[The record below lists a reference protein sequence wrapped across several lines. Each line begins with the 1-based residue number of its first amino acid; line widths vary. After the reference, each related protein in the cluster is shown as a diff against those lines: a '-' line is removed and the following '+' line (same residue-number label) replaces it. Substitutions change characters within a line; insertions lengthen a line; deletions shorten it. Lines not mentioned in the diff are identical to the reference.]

1 MNQKIIGVSPRL
13 QKNADNEIL
22 QVNTL
27 YLKALTDR
35 KLVPLILPYPEVDLT
50 KLLEF
55 CDGFLIIGGND
66 LNPKYYQ
73 EENAGLSKG
82 IDERLDKVDQLILDH
97 AIKKKSRFW
106 DLPRFAINQVMGSLY
121 QDIENAHLS
130 HSHQTKSIRK
140 KSQTPC

>member
-97 AIKKKSRFW
+97 AIKNKKPVLGICRGLQS
-106 DLPRFAINQVMGSLY
+106 INVFMGKP
-121 QDIENAHLS
+121 LS
-130 HSHQTKSIRK
+130 GY
-140 KSQTPC
+140 